1 MLDFIIKYIRE
12 FISERIYRIHE
23 SILPRDKEYLELGKK
38 PAEIM
43 RQLIAGLTPEKQEM
57 LNEYDEA
64 QTLQMNRQDEIIYSR
79 GLVDG
84 ILLGYL
90 VDQTRREPERFLSR
104 LGL

>member
-1 MLDFIIKYIRE
+1 MLDSISRPIKE
-12 FISERIYRIHE
+12 FIFDQIHKIHKN
-23 SILPRDKEYLELGKK
+23 ILPRDRVYLELGKK

-43 RQLIAGLTPEKQEM
+43 QQLIANLTPEEEEM

-64 QTLQMNRQDEIIYSR
+64 QAFQMNRQDEIIYSR

-84 ILLGYL
+84 ILLGYW
-90 VDQTRREPERFLSR
+90 VDQTRREPERVLSR